1 MLSVVLSRTVV
12 GFRLRMMGRNSR
24 TAQRAGVSRKRYG
37 VGAMLVSGGFAGLA
51 GGVMLTGG
59 DFGNYQLVANFG
71 AGIGFAGLLAA
82 LVARQRPLVLIFV
95 AFVFAGLRTGSGF
108 LRSTGVEA
116 RIADV
121 VQGMLVLAMLLPPA
135 ILYYRARRRALAA
148 TSART

>member
-1 MLSVVLSRTVV
+1 
-12 GFRLRMMGRNSR
+12 
-24 TAQRAGVSRKRYG
+24 VSQKRYG
-37 VGAMLVSGGFAGLA
+37 LGAMLVSGGFAGLA
-51 GGVMLTGG
+51 GGIMLTGG

-82 LVARQRPLVLIFV
+82 LVARQRAIVLIFV
-95 AFVFAGLRTGSGF
+95 AFLFGGLRSGSSF
-108 LRSTGVEA
+108 LRSTGVSA

-135 ILYYRARRRALAA
+135 ILYLRARRRALAA